1 MTDFPAQDLYQIG
14 SVTALTGIAAER
26 LRAWERRYGFAP
38 AERNG
43 KIRLYSHEQVKKL
56 NKIKKYVSN
65 NENNVPNWIK
75 RELNLLS
82 KEEKIYKIIN
92 KF

>member
-38 AERNG
+38 AERKG
-43 KIRLYSHEQVKKL
+43 KIRLYSHTQVRNL
-56 NKIKKYVSN
+56 VKIK
-65 NENNVPNWIK
+65 
-75 RELNLLS
+75 RLLDRG
-82 KEEKIYKIIN
+82 E
-92 KF
+92 

>member
-56 NKIKKYVSN
+56 N
-65 NENNVPNWIK
+65 
-75 RELNLLS
+75 RH
-82 KEEKIYKIIN
+82 
-92 KF
+92 